1 MICFKGKGKRIKP
14 CEIKDY
20 DKDVIVQ
27 WDPKAWYNERMCME
41 WARLAAVEIVLKSE
55 GAHLVFADNLSGQT
69 TKEFKEYML
78 RHSNATVHNLLP
90 GCTDEI
96 QVVDDGFGA
105 LIKHHAQD
113 VSDEWLMVD
122 ANWEEWTSTS
132 LSASRRRVLLTTW
145 YGEGYRRACS
155 AYDFVKHF
163 TKVGS
168 NLTANG
174 SEDHLIKLQ
183 GLDEF
188 SFSEADAER
197 DALTGGLSP
206 ESSLDTVAEEEALAS
221 DNEVEDLSEDSQ
233 ASDGEDSNGEDE
245 TDREDEEPG
254 PYKPEQGWEVVK
266 TFRYKEA
273 KEMVGKSFA
282 YKFIGGWERGRVI
295 GIEKNKNSPDYG
307 LFIVKFP
314 TESCK
319 RCLALDK
326 DDYDVDDIWVEIIKQ
341 R

>member
-132 LSASRRRVLLTTW
+132 LSASHRRVLLTAW

-174 SEDHLIKLQ
+174 SEDH
-183 GLDEF
+183 
-188 SFSEADAER
+188 SV
-197 DALTGGLSP
+197 T
-206 ESSLDTVAEEEALAS
+206 
-221 DNEVEDLSEDSQ
+221 
-233 ASDGEDSNGEDE
+233 
-245 TDREDEEPG
+245 
-254 PYKPEQGWEVVK
+254 
-266 TFRYKEA
+266 
-273 KEMVGKSFA
+273 
-282 YKFIGGWERGRVI
+282 
-295 GIEKNKNSPDYG
+295 
-307 LFIVKFP
+307 
-314 TESCK
+314 
-319 RCLALDK
+319 
-326 DDYDVDDIWVEIIKQ
+326 
-341 R
+341 